1 MGEQE
6 GALVKLGTAAAGI
19 QKNPGAR
26 ASSSDELLVFKICL
40 DAVSAAKKESQTD
53 TISMSYAVAGELET
67 NLVRREKAGKRE
79 NRKGKSLMEGCEE
92 VADIFVNQV
101 WKGVFKD
108 KYPSQKSRRVMSSI
122 YRVAFIKAHKEMR
135 ETQNQTDK

>member
-6 GALVKLGTAAAGI
+6 GALVKLGTVAAGI

-26 ASSSDELLVFKICL
+26 ASSSDELLVFKLCL
-40 DAVSAAKKESQTD
+40 NAISAAKKESQTD
-53 TISMSYAVAGELET
+53 TTSMIYAVTGELEN
-67 NLVRREKAGKRE
+67 NLVRRGKAGKRE

-101 WKGVFKD
+101 WIGVFKD

-122 YRVAFIKAHKEMR
+122 YRVAFIKAHKEIR
-135 ETQNQTDK
+135 EAQNQIDK